1 MPNAPAETAI
11 ISYLS
16 NLTFRKSTLR
26 DVKTHFYRESQFKTY
41 NLKKLIKALLSF
53 GPGIFA
59 IGYTVGTGSVTA
71 MIVAGNNYGM
81 DLLWVLF
88 FSCLFSG
95 VLIYVSG
102 SYYLSTG
109 ETALY
114 AVRKHFP
121 MGKGIAIAIMAAVG
135 IGQWNSLIGIL
146 GITSNVIFEILVLN
160 FPGLEGQKYAVVLGL
175 AILIIGIFY
184 LLLIKGSYT
193 MFEKV
198 LALFVTM
205 MGLSFV
211 FTLFFVF
218 PLPADIIRGLVPK
231 IPEVEGA
238 GILIAAFVGTTM
250 ASATFVSRPLF
261 IQGKGWT
268 KDDFKTQKNDS
279 IIAAILIF
287 TISGSIMAVASGS
300 LYGTGTEITHV
311 LDMSKALEPSVG
323 KFAVSIF
330 FAGTLSAGLSSIF
343 PCMMIVPLMFGDYN
357 SGKLDVTSTRFKVIT
372 GIASILALSVP
383 VFGFN
388 PIQGQIFTQVFNV
401 FALPLVVVSFLVLWN
416 RKNAGLPTG
425 RWLTNIILVGA
436 FVFSIIIMVNGL
448 KDIFG

>member
-1 MPNAPAETAI
+1 M
-11 ISYLS
+11 
-16 NLTFRKSTLR
+16 
-26 DVKTHFYRESQFKTY
+26 
-41 NLKKLIKALLSF
+41 KKFIKFLLSF

-59 IGYTVGTGSVTA
+59 IGYTIGTGSVTA
-71 MIVAGNNYGM
+71 MIVAGNSFGM

-102 SYYLSTG
+102 SYYLRTG
-109 ETALY
+109 ETALF
-114 AVRKHFP
+114 AIRKHLP
-121 MGKGIAIAIMAAVG
+121 WGKFLAIAIIIAVG

-146 GITSNVIFEILVLN
+146 GITSNVIFEILVIN
-160 FPGLEGQKYAVVLGL
+160 FSGLEGYKYEVVLGL

-184 LLLIKGSYT
+184 LLLIQGNYS
-193 MFEKV
+193 MFEKL
-198 LALFVTM
+198 LAFFVSL
-205 MGLSFV
+205 MGLSFI

-218 PLPADIIRGLVPK
+218 PLPSEIIRGLIPK

-250 ASATFVSRPLF
+250 AAATFLSRPLF

-268 KDDFKTQKNDS
+268 KDDFKIQKNDS
-279 IIAAILIF
+279 IIAALLIF

-300 LYGTGTEITHV
+300 LYGKGNEITHV
-311 LDMSKALEPSVG
+311 LDMSGALEPSVG

-343 PCMMIVPLMFGDYN
+343 PCLMIVPVMLGDFN
-357 SGKLDVTSTRFKVIT
+357 SGKLDVSSTRFKLIT

-388 PIQGQIFTQVFNV
+388 PIQGQIFTQVFNI
-401 FALPLVVVSFLVLWN
+401 FALPLVVASFLILWN
-416 RKNAGLPTG
+416 RKNAGLPAN
-425 RWLTNIILVGA
+425 RLLTNIVMIAA
-436 FVFSIIIMVNGL
+436 FIFSIIITWNGL
-448 KDIFG
+448 SDIFDW

>member
-1 MPNAPAETAI
+1 M
-11 ISYLS
+11 
-16 NLTFRKSTLR
+16 R
-26 DVKTHFYRESQFKTY
+26 
-41 NLKKLIKALLSF
+41 KLIKFLLSF

-59 IGYTVGTGSVTA
+59 IGYTIGTGSVTS
-71 MIVAGNNYGM
+71 MIVAGNNFGM
-81 DLLWVLF
+81 ELLWVLF

-102 SYYLSTG
+102 SYYLLTG

-114 AVRKHFP
+114 AIRKHLP
-121 MGKGIAIAIMAAVG
+121 WGKAIAIAIILTVG

-146 GITSNVIFEILVLN
+146 GITSNVVFEILALN
-160 FPGLEGQKYAVVLGL
+160 FPGLQEYQYTMVLLL
-175 AILIIGIFY
+175 AIVIIGIFY
-184 LLLIKGSYT
+184 ALLIKGNYSI
-193 MFEKV
+193 FEKV
-198 LALFVTM
+198 LALFVSM

-218 PLPADIIRGLVPK
+218 PHPVEVIQGLVPS

-250 ASATFVSRPLF
+250 AAATFLSRPLF

-268 KDDFKTQKNDS
+268 KDALHIQKNDAL
-279 IIAAILIF
+279 IATLLIF
-287 TISGSIMAVASGS
+287 TISGAIMAVASGS
-300 LYGTGTEITHV
+300 LHGNGHEITHV

-343 PCMMIVPLMFGDYN
+343 PCLMIVPLMLGDFN
-357 SGKLDVTSTRFKVIT
+357 SGKLDVKSNLFKGVT

-388 PIQGQIFTQVFNV
+388 PVQGQIITQVFNV
-401 FALPLVVVSFLVLWN
+401 FALPLVVLCFILLWN
-416 RKNAGLPTG
+416 RKKVGLPQN
-425 RWLTNIILVGA
+425 RILTNVSMVGA
-436 FVFSIIIMVNGL
+436 FIFSLIIMINGL
-448 KDIFG
+448 KDIFS

>member
-1 MPNAPAETAI
+1 MK
-11 ISYLS
+11 
-16 NLTFRKSTLR
+16 NL
-26 DVKTHFYRESQFKTY
+26 
-41 NLKKLIKALLSF
+41 LKFLLSF

-59 IGYTVGTGSVTA
+59 IGYTIGTGSVTS
-71 MIVAGNNYGM
+71 MIVAGNNFGM

-102 SYYLSTG
+102 SYYLLTG
-109 ETALY
+109 ETALF
-114 AVRKHFP
+114 AIRKHLP
-121 MGKGIAIAIMAAVG
+121 LGKAIAIAIIVAVG

-146 GITSNVIFEILVLN
+146 GITSNVIFEILVIN
-160 FPGLEGQKYAVVLGL
+160 FPDLAEQKYAVVLGL
-175 AILIIGIFY
+175 AILVISIFY
-184 LLLIKGSYT
+184 ALLIKGSYT

-198 LALFVTM
+198 LALFVSM
-205 MGLSFV
+205 MGLSFI

-218 PLPADIIRGLVPK
+218 PLPADIVRGLVPT

-250 ASATFVSRPLF
+250 AAATFLSRPLF

-268 KDDFKTQKNDS
+268 KKDFATQRNDS
-279 IIAAILIF
+279 IVAALLIF

-300 LYGTGTEITHV
+300 LYGEGNEITHV

-343 PCMMIVPLMFGDYN
+343 PCLMIVPLMLGDFN
-357 SGKLDVTSTRFKVIT
+357 SGKLDVKSQRFKLVT

-383 VFGFN
+383 IFGFN

-401 FALPLVVVSFLVLWN
+401 FALPLVVVCFLILWN
-416 RKNAGLPTG
+416 RKNVGLPTN
-425 RWLTNIILVGA
+425 RWITNLIMGA
-436 FVFSIIIMVNGL
+436 AFIFSIIIMINGL
-448 KDIFG
+448 KDIFS